1 MKVSKRRKKNKIN
14 PIKVTACFKL
24 KGKDFIPMK
33 QPQEKR
39 KKKPPPAKV
48 DRNPENTKAISTR
61 KISVGRRIPKYH
73 HRYTLAKLVRRK
85 VSKPN
90 APPKEL
96 KQFNCPT
103 WKTKTEA
110 GRKN

>member
-1 MKVSKRRKKNKIN
+1 
-14 PIKVTACFKL
+14 
-24 KGKDFIPMK
+24 MK